1 MISGQE
7 LVAWG
12 WISGINRIKFLG
24 LMLRAQAQIGG
35 FDGLL
40 LPGDHAKGM
49 RAYQESP
56 VLQGLVVSFFETL
69 DANGQH
75 KPIGAVCH
83 GVLLAARSI
92 STRTGRSVL
101 HGRKTTALTWALER
115 SAWNLTRWW
124 ARFWD
129 PLYYRTY
136 SESAGDPVGHWS
148 VEAEVKRALAYDID
162 FCDVPP
168 GSPQHWRKTSG
179 LVRDRLND
187 PRAAWVVQD
196 GRYMSARWP
205 GDVCTFAQTYL
216 QLLQ

>member
-56 VLQGLVVSFFETL
+56 VLQGLVVSFLTH
-69 DANGQH
+69 DANCQH

-83 GVLLAARSI
+83 GLLLAARSV
-92 STRTGRSVL
+92 STRAGHSVL
-101 HGRKTTALTWALER
+101 YGRKTIVLTWPLECR
-115 SAWNLTRWW
+115 SRGQT
-124 ARFWD
+124 D
-129 PLYYRTY
+129 PGTGYGFLRCPRT
-136 SESAGDPVGHWS
+136 SSP
-148 VEAEVKRALAYDID
+148 LAQN
-162 FCDVPP
+162 F
-168 GSPQHWRKTSG
+168 
-179 LVRDRLND
+179 
-187 PRAAWVVQD
+187 
-196 GRYMSARWP
+196 GRS
-205 GDVCTFAQTYL
+205 T
-216 QLLQ
+216 